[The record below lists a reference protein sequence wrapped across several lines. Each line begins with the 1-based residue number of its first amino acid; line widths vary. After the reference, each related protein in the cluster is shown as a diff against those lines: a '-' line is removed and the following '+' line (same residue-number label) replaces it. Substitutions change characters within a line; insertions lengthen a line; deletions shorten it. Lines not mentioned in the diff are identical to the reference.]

1 MTDDQEQHDRTATYG
16 QTLVKIVFIALAT
29 LPMSGYLSEDDKR
42 VCATGPSA
50 EDAVNQTAQQLER
63 DVKKALRGSDFRWV
77 EISIEGS
84 KATLVG
90 QVPDFL
96 AKDQA
101 VRQALDVDGIET
113 VVSELKLPERESDNE
128 IAQDID
134 KAIQRYA
141 YHTIWD
147 HITGRV
153 NDGKVSLEGRVT
165 PDRNKVDELFER
177 VAKVKG
183 VQDMQNNILTLPQS
197 HSDEKFRRSI
207 ARRFSSNI
215 HFERF
220 ASMVN
225 PPFHIVVQNGVITLV
240 GYVQTQFELIEMR
253 RIVGLTPGVL
263 RVENRLKNAPRTY

>member
-42 VCATGPSA
+42 VRATGPSA

-63 DVKKALRGSDFRWV
+63 DVKKALRGRDFRWV

-90 QVPDFL
+90 QVQDFW

-134 KAIQRYA
+134 KVIQRYA
-141 YHTIWD
+141 HYTIWD
-147 HITGRV
+147 HIIGRV
-153 NDGKVSLEGRVT
+153 NDGKVFLEGRVT

-183 VQDMQNNILTLPQS
+183 VQDIQNNILTLPQS
-197 HSDEKFRRSI
+197 HRDERVRRSI
-207 ARRFSSNI
+207 ASRFSSNF
-215 HFERF
+215 HFERL

-253 RIVGLTPGVL
+253 RIVGLTPAVL
-263 RVENRLKNAPRTY
+263 RVENRLRTLKGAK